1 MSARA
6 PHGSARAG
14 RSAVDAG
21 QASTT
26 ARPAGGRLH
35 PLGWWA
41 WAGGIAVALTR
52 TTNPVVV
59 LLLLATV
66 VLVVAVHRDDSP
78 WGRAFSAYL
87 VLGGVVIAVR
97 VLFYVLVG
105 VDDAS
110 AVVLDLPGVPL
121 PDLLVGVE
129 LLGPVHLAGL
139 LGALYG
145 GLRLAALIVTFGAA
159 NALANPKRALRCLP
173 ASLHHL
179 GTAVV
184 IAVTVTPQLA
194 AAVARVRRAQ
204 RLRGLEA
211 RGTRAAAARLVP
223 VLQDALDHALALA
236 ASMDSRGYARTT
248 TPGGDRRVGAALV
261 VALLAGVLGTYGL
274 LDGATPDWAGLA
286 LLAAGAAVAV
296 LASSLAGRRVRRTRY
311 RPDPWRAEEWAV
323 AGCGALAAAAV
334 LVAGALDPAAVSAP
348 LSPPAWPELPPLAA
362 LAAVVAAVPAVVRP
376 RSVR

>member
-1 MSARA
+1 MTTTRAATTPART
-6 PHGSARAG
+6 PARVVA
-14 RSAVDAG
+14 
-21 QASTT
+21 
-26 ARPAGGRLH
+26 ARGRLH

-41 WAGGIAVALTR
+41 WAGGVAVALTR

-59 LLLLATV
+59 LMLGVAV

-78 WGRAFSAYL
+78 WARAFGAYL

-97 VLFYVLVG
+97 VLFHVLVG

-110 AVVLDLPGVPL
+110 PVVVDLPGVPL
-121 PDLLVGVE
+121 PDWAVGVE
-129 LLGPVHLAGL
+129 LLGPVHLSGL
-139 LGALYG
+139 LAALYG
-145 GLRLAALIVTFGAA
+145 GLRLAALIVAFGAA
-159 NALANPKRALRCLP
+159 NALANPKRALRSLP

-194 AAVARVRRAQ
+194 AAVGRVRRAQ
-204 RLRGLEA
+204 RLRGLDA
-211 RGTRAAAARLVP
+211 RGPRAATARLVP

-248 TPGGDRRVGAALV
+248 TPGGDRRVGVALV
-261 VALLAGVLGTYGL
+261 VGLLAAVLGTYGL
-274 LDGATPDWAGLA
+274 LDGAAPDWTGPT
-286 LLAAGAAVAV
+286 LLAVGAAVAV
-296 LASSLAGRRVRRTRY
+296 LASALAGRRVRRTRY

-323 AGCGALAAAAV
+323 AGCGVLAAACILAGTALEPTAMAAPVSPPTWPTLPLAGALAALAAAA
-334 LVAGALDPAAVSAP
+334 
-348 LSPPAWPELPPLAA
+348 
-362 LAAVVAAVPAVVRP
+362 PAVVRP